1 MSSVTTITLQD
12 EAYPALLK
20 EIHEPPPRL
29 FVRGNVAVLQQRGI
43 AIVGTRRCS
52 SYGRTLS
59 RSFARELG
67 EAGAIIISGLALG
80 VDAAAHEGALEAKA
94 PTVAVLGS
102 GVGNSS
108 IYPQRNVSLARR
120 IIDAGGAVLSE
131 YEDETPTYPSNF
143 LQRNRIIAGLARVVV
158 VTEAP
163 ARSGALSTARH
174 AMEEGRDV
182 YAIPGPITSRLSE
195 GTNGLLKQ
203 GASPATGTADIL
215 DAVPHEDLTPPN
227 KQGTQQALPAEE
239 ERVLAVLR
247 SAAAPLHMDEL
258 LAASRLTPQEAA
270 SAVLSL
276 TLAGYITEIEA
287 ATYTIS
293 P

>member
-1 MSSVTTITLQD
+1 MSSVTTITPQD

-29 FVRGNVAVLQQRGI
+29 FVRGNVAALQQKGV

-67 EAGAIIISGLALG
+67 EAGATIISGLALG

-108 IYPQRNVSLARR
+108 IYPQRNISLARR

-143 LQRNRIIAGLARVVV
+143 LQRNRIIAGLARAVV

-195 GTNGLLKQ
+195 GTNALLKQ
-203 GASPATGTADIL
+203 GASPATRTTDIL
-215 DAVPHEDLTPPN
+215 DAIPRDDLTPPN
-227 KQGTQQALPAEE
+227 KQGTQQALPEEE

-247 SAAAPLHMDEL
+247 NAAGPLHMDEL
-258 LAASRLTPQEAA
+258 LAASGLTPQEAA
-270 SAVLSL
+270 SAILSL
-276 TLAGYITEIEA
+276 TLAGHITEIEA